1 MKQILS
7 IYCSAMRTG
16 SVVYVSRLKS
26 SALNLKSVMGVQPG
40 RICIME
46 GLLYPDRVCTK
57 KAFNFFLPLFVFSES
72 ELIRI
77 MEDFWDPDPD
87 GAQ

>member
-1 MKQILS
+1 
-7 IYCSAMRTG
+7 MRTG

-26 SALNLKSVMGVQPG
+26 SALNLEVSDGCSVRPYRSALWKASCMD
-40 RICIME
+40 
-46 GLLYPDRVCTK
+46 PDRVCTK